1 MKPLN
6 SVFFKH
12 KHIWANLC
20 FWKVQPSGHSNAS
33 LLDKYAFLWKG
44 FMVWGASLLA
54 QTVKNLP
61 ANARDAGSIPGSG
74 RSAGEGN
81 GNPLQYACQENPMD
95 RGAWWATVHG
105 VAKSRTRLRSFTYL
119 LTRIGIVLAGVFT
132 SPLAPTSQKCK
143 LRHSHQKLR
152 CDWANMNA
160 LVPLFC
166 LPWGWVKIYFKR
178 TTNSLDLVE
187 GLQPLLHILDKT
199 RFRDIKCE

>member
-1 MKPLN
+1 
-6 SVFFKH
+6 
-12 KHIWANLC
+12 
-20 FWKVQPSGHSNAS
+20 
-33 LLDKYAFLWKG
+33 
-44 FMVWGASLLA
+44 MVWGASLLA

-166 LPWGWVKIYFKR
+166 LP
-178 TTNSLDLVE
+178 
-187 GLQPLLHILDKT
+187 
-199 RFRDIKCE
+199 